1 MKKVFTY
8 LFGLLS
14 GVTLC
19 LLFYKYGFEYLSK
32 HFEEVIAIYIVFG
45 LLCTILLIFIY
56 SKAEKLIKKFETLT
70 DESNAESLT
79 KALNEKKWGIA
90 ILSIKGDLAMA
101 LAKFSVSN
109 WIFKTFQIV
118 ILGFVGIFGSMLV
131 YNQNKLFEH
140 QNHRLDQQTYLQEAE
155 RRSSLIF
162 LFSNI
167 LDKIDDELKTETN
180 QERELS
186 NQLIGR
192 IIALSEA
199 FKPYKYLEQDSLIQ
213 GDLSPERGQLL
224 LALVNSEIS
233 DESFNKI
240 IAKANLSYADL
251 RGAELNNIN
260 LSNGRL
266 ERANF
271 EDASLIDANFSGAFL
286 KESNFHNAN
295 CRLINFTA
303 AYLYKSDL
311 RKANLNIADLR
322 YVPEDGIFEGP
333 QMDTDI
339 TLAKVDRKDWIEF
352 HKRYMVKG
360 MQSLEK
366 VFKVDTTLRKD
377 DNGKPYYRMENM
389 SEYYQNE

>member
-1 MKKVFTY
+1 
-8 LFGLLS
+8 
-14 GVTLC
+14 
-19 LLFYKYGFEYLSK
+19 LSK

-377 DNGKPYYRMENM
+377 DNGKPYYRMGVITAYP
-389 SEYYQNE
+389 SGYAGYT